1 MKEVTRRVLVEEEE
15 TKDDSEVDQQA
26 QEPSD
31 SSDATESTETSSDSQ
46 PSNSTDTNSTDSAP
60 IKEPVRP
67 KYTSITELVP
77 KNKTHTKRIG
87 YEEEFIGHQPMSV
100 EMKINATSHLVDL
113 ENRDKLI
120 VDTMK
125 AKNDYEALIYSTR
138 DWISNDDN
146 LVYITNGVT
155 AKEKLLQDLVQ
166 NEDWLYEDGYD
177 VELEVYQQRI
187 DELNQTIG
195 PIRYRQK
202 EHELRSSILDHTK
215 QFVKNMTDE
224 IDRLHLHVPWIEE
237 FKIERLRNMTENAT
251 EWFEQTLA
259 KQEQL
264 ALDEDPVLTSDEI
277 RENILRIGY
286 IIEKLSK
293 TPKPRDWDRKIR
305 EAQEAEAAKN
315 GNYTL
320 TNSTE
325 VDAEDE
331 NTTETTDNSDE
342 TTSTEDDT
350 ENQSTEDPQDESEIK
365 EDL

>member
-15 TKDDSEVDQQA
+15 NKDDSEVDQQA

-31 SSDATESTETSSDSQ
+31 SSESTESSSDSQ
-46 PSNSTDTNSTDSAP
+46 SSDSTDTKDSTP
-60 IKEPVRP
+60 IKEPKRP
-67 KYTSITELVP
+67 KYETITELVP
-77 KNKTHTKRIG
+77 KNKTHTKKIG
-87 YEEEFIGHQPMSV
+87 YEEEFIGHQPMTI
-100 EMKINATSHLVDL
+100 EMKINATAHLVDL

-155 AKEKLLQDLVQ
+155 AKEKLAEVLVQ

-202 EHELRSSILDHTK
+202 EHELRDSILDHTK
-215 QFVKNMTDE
+215 EFVKNMTDE
-224 IDRLHLHVPWIEE
+224 IDRLHLYVPWIEE

-277 RENILRIGY
+277 RENILKIGY

-305 EAQEAEAAKN
+305 EAEEAEAAKN

-325 VDAEDE
+325 VESDDE

-342 TTSTEDDT
+342 ATFNEEETENMSTE
-350 ENQSTEDPQDESEIK
+350 EPQDESEIK